1 MTVTVVLADVFMH
14 PVVIPVTVNA
24 VVELGE
30 TVIAALVAPVLQEYE
45 PAPLAVNVVD
55 CP

>member
-1 MTVTVVLADVFMH
+1 VYV
-14 PVVIPVTVNA
+14 

-45 PAPLAVNVVD
+45 VAPLAVSVVD